1 MLRPYRDVTGSRRL
15 TEPYA
20 SIDRREGQLPSAGPD
35 RAAQVTRPELARD
48 REGKVGHQ
56 VAVHGLRP
64 HLRAE
69 IRRQVER
76 DAAVHGAECNLLR
89 PVRPATLG
97 RD

>member
-69 IRRQVER
+69 IRGRSSVMPPFTVRNATSSDQSAR
-76 DAAVHGAECNLLR
+76 PSSAEI
-89 PVRPATLG
+89 
-97 RD
+97 